1 MKLGIA
7 VSDITP
13 ELGIYL
19 TGYGCPERLATGVHS
34 PLTATALV
42 LKDETQEATIISLD
56 WCYMDDKVALDIRL
70 GVSEASG
77 LPVEHIIVCCTH
89 THSAPHT
96 CSKRTRGRTSV
107 DPENKGLAYVRKV
120 IPAIADAVCR
130 AKASAREA
138 EAGFARGLTE
148 TGISRRGTDEN
159 GRITTFFIGDPDAV
173 ADKNMTTVMFR
184 DRDTHEP
191 IGILIHC
198 SSHNTCMGLDRNIS
212 SDWCG
217 AMRARVAQRYNV
229 PIMFLNGSFGDMGPR
244 TNRWIENTGIHGFGA
259 GAGDGPSSVTEV
271 GLRAATD
278 ALRLLYG
285 IRDFSAELPL
295 RINVQT
301 LSLPQAIPL
310 SEAEAADIVRQY
322 EASGEKNSEPP
333 AKYQVAKA
341 ALEAYQQPPQP
352 ELRFE
357 QILISCGPLAFVPI
371 PFEVFSVFSLRLR
384 KYSPFQHTLLCSN
397 ANGCYAYLP
406 DRGAIAC
413 GGYEVECRKRS
424 RPYVTT
430 PEAGDLAVTQT
441 LQGLRTSAL

>member
-1 MKLGIA
+1 MRIGIA

-19 TGYGCPERLATGVHS
+19 TGYGQPERLATGIHS

-42 LKDETQEATIISLD
+42 MKDAKQEAAIISLD
-56 WCYMDDKVALDIRL
+56 WCYMDDRVALDIRQ
-70 GVSEASG
+70 GVSAASG
-77 LPVEHIIVCCTH
+77 LPVEHIVVCCTH

-96 CSKRTRGRTSV
+96 CSRRTRGRTAV

-130 AKASAREA
+130 AMASAHEA

-148 TGISRRGTDEN
+148 TGVSRRGTDEN
-159 GRITTFFIGDPDAV
+159 GKISTFFIGDPDAV
-173 ADKNMTTVMFR
+173 ADKNMTTVLFR
-184 DRDTHEP
+184 DRETHEA

-198 SSHNTCMGLDRNIS
+198 SAHNTCMGLDRNIS

-217 AMRARVAQRYNV
+217 AMRTRMASRYPV

-244 TNRWIENTGIHGFGA
+244 TNRWIENMGIHGFGA
-259 GAGDGPSSVTEV
+259 GAGDGPSSVAEV
-271 GLRAATD
+271 GTRAATD
-278 ALRLLYG
+278 ALRLLEG
-285 IRDFSAELPL
+285 IRDFNAELPL
-295 RINVQT
+295 RISVQT
-301 LSLPQAIPL
+301 LSLPQAIPV
-310 SEAEAADIVRQY
+310 SEAEAAEIVRQY
-322 EASGEKNSEPP
+322 EAPGEKNGEPP
-333 AKYQVAKA
+333 VKYQVAKA

-357 QILISCGPLAFVPI
+357 QILISCGPLAFAPY
-371 PFEVFSVFSLRLR
+371 PFEIFSVFSLRLR
-384 KYSPFQHTLLCSN
+384 KYSPYQHTLLCSN

-413 GGYEVECRKRS
+413 GGYEVECRKLS

-430 PEAGDLAVTQT
+430 PEAGDLAITQT
-441 LQGLRTSAL
+441 LQNLRTL